1 MTPASF
7 KNGFFQKSIL
17 KNGLRVI
24 TEKIPSVRSISIG
37 VWIDVGSRNEKPNE
51 SGLSHFIEHMV
62 FKGTSKR
69 DVKQIAASLESLG
82 GSLNGFTSREHT
94 CYVAR
99 VLDEFL
105 DEAVDV
111 LADLS
116 CNATFKPTHMKR
128 EALVICEEI
137 KEVFDNPSDRV
148 HDLFSKTYWGKDPL
162 GQPIMGDDRVI
173 LGMTRTRL
181 LDFYKRHYIAGSVV
195 VAACGSV
202 SHNRL
207 VKLVKEKFS
216 FENLPANPE
225 PEARRTREKDFKVV
239 RIRNKQ
245 AHLCL
250 GFPGVGYSDDMK
262 LAAQALNI
270 YLGDGMSSILFQKI
284 REERGLA
291 YSVYTFND
299 HYRDCGIFGV
309 YLGTDDRQLR
319 RAYDVVM
326 KELRLARK
334 KTIPGTLLEQIKAQL
349 KGNLI
354 LSMEST
360 SGRMSRIARQELI
373 DGRYRTVKQ
382 LINKINRL
390 SGADIVEAAN
400 RILDESR
407 IAVTVLG
414 PVDRDIFK
422 DVG

>member
-1 MTPASF
+1 MNRTSF
-7 KNGFFQKSIL
+7 KNGFFRKTVL

-37 VWIDVGSRNEKPNE
+37 IWIDVGSRNEKPNE
-51 SGLSHFIEHMV
+51 NGLSHFIEHMV
-62 FKGTSKR
+62 FKGTGKR
-69 DVKQIAASLESLG
+69 NVKQIAASLESLG

-94 CYVAR
+94 CYIAR
-99 VLDEFL
+99 VLDEYL

-111 LADLS
+111 LADLT
-116 CNATFKPTHMKR
+116 CNATFKTTHMKR

-162 GQPIMGDDRVI
+162 GQPIMGSSTV
-173 LGMTRTRL
+173 LLNMTRSRL
-181 LDFYKRHYIAGSVV
+181 LDFYKRHYVAGAVV

-207 VKLVKEKFS
+207 VKLVEDKFS
-216 FENLPANPE
+216 FAELPSEPE
-225 PEARRTREKDFKVV
+225 PAAQRSREKDVKVV

-250 GFPGVGYSDDMK
+250 GFPGVGYTDDMK
-262 LAAQALNI
+262 LAAQALNV
-270 YLGDGMSSILFQKI
+270 YLGDGMSSVLFQKI

-291 YSVYTFND
+291 YSVYTYND
-299 HYRDCGIFGV
+299 HYRDSGVFGV

-319 RAYDVVM
+319 RAFELIL
-326 KELRLARK
+326 KELKLAK
-334 KTIPGTLLEQIKAQL
+334 KKKISDSLLEQIKAQL

-354 LSMEST
+354 LGMEST

-373 DGRYRTVKQ
+373 DGRYQTIKQ
-382 LINKINRL
+382 LLNKINRL
-390 SGADIVEAAN
+390 SGSDILDVAN
-400 RILDESR
+400 RILDDSR
-407 IAVTVLG
+407 MTVTALG
-414 PVDRDIFK
+414 PVSRDIFS